1 LGEHKYL
8 ALHCVPLRRSVGFLA
23 LATALV
29 SALPATAALTPIR
42 RTFGETTLPRVRAG
56 VLHVP
61 VDQRSGRVRV
71 IVRLRLPPLA
81 AAYGRTFAAAEARQK
96 LDVSSSASQRYL
108 ARVVAAQR
116 RAVAELHS
124 AIPEARVGRRFQI
137 VLDGLTVELPA
148 TKLAKLTRL
157 RFASRIYPSMR
168 YRLLTDKSPG
178 VIGAD
183 ALHQRTGAKGDG
195 VKIGIVDDGVDPTNP
210 FFNPSGF
217 TYPAGFPKGGRR
229 WTTPKVIVAR
239 AFPGPHSGRP
249 GRLAVDRHASFHGT
263 HVAGIAA
270 GDANTSSPGGNDHPP
285 TSGLSG
291 VAPRAYL
298 GNYRVFNIP
307 TPLGHVANT
316 PEIAAAFEAAV
327 RDGMDVINFSGGGTE
342 SEPANDAM
350 LEVIRNVAAAGVVP
364 VIAAGNDRD
373 DFGFGTVGS
382 PGTAPAAITVA
393 ASSNTHVFAPI
404 LTVRA
409 TSAPDELRRIPIQVI
424 QANEF
429 PAALASNPSPLI
441 DVGTLT
447 SPGGAPVDRRICG
460 SIDDPNDPNQTPLAP
475 GSLSGMIV
483 LASRGH
489 CTFVSKAERARRAG
503 AVGMIL
509 VDNRRGEAN
518 NIPIP
523 LTLPGGMISDLD
535 GARLRAYLATT
546 NGVVPVTVGRIPDR
560 VETGRSGII
569 TSFSSAGL
577 TAFQD
582 LLKPDVA
589 APGGQILSSTLPEF
603 TGGSPF
609 AVFDGTSMA
618 TPHVAGAAALLVQ
631 LHPTWTA
638 QEIKSALVST
648 TGTAWLDTAR
658 THEADVTLAGSGLV
672 DVDRAADPKIFTDP
686 ASLSFRDLDVIRG
699 AQDRALV
706 VQVADAGTGA
716 GTWTAELH
724 PQSATAGATVD
735 VTPAVSVPPGGE
747 GELVVVAHASA
758 SAPAG
763 EDYGVVVLRNGDATR
778 KVPYA
783 FVVSRPAL
791 ALVEPAK
798 LRRFQVGE
806 TLNGPNRVDE
816 YCCPSEP
823 FGPPP
828 DYFGKPMDESGAEK
842 LYVTTAQKPL
852 VNLGVA
858 VMSSSGN
865 SLIDPWFLGS
875 PDERDVQGGGG
886 TPVNVNDYMYDFHAD
901 IGAAGSTFPRQQ
913 QFYVAVDSRD
923 DPFSGRP
930 LPGRYLLRSWQ
941 NDLKPPKIR
950 LLTVRVGAGRPTI
963 VARVIDAKSGVDPL
977 SLVIGYRRIL
987 VGAALYDPF
996 SGLAIFPLPKEAKKI
1011 PIGRTR
1017 AVISASD
1024 FQETKNVNTISDE
1037 IMPNT
1042 SFKPVMIVG
1051 VRGPAITWISPAAA
1065 ACVAKNANL
1074 AVMASSDK
1082 KVASVRFLVDGT
1094 QVARDR
1100 NGAADIFNGTW
1111 HSQNAA
1117 RGTHVLT
1124 AVATDVAGRH
1134 VAATR
1139 SVRVCKR

>member
-1 LGEHKYL
+1 
-8 ALHCVPLRRSVGFLA
+8 VGLVA
-23 LATALV
+23 VATALA
-29 SALPATAALTPIR
+29 SALPAGAALAPIN
-42 RTFGETTLPRVRAG
+42 RTLGERTLPRVRAG

-61 VDQRSGRVRV
+61 TDQGSGRVRV
-71 IVRLRLPPLA
+71 IVGLRLPPLA
-81 AAYGRTFAAAEARQK
+81 AAYGRTFAGAETRAE
-96 LDVSSSASQRYL
+96 LDASTAVSRSYL
-108 ARVVAAQR
+108 ARVAAAQS
-116 RAVAELHS
+116 RAVAELHR

-137 VLDGLTVELPA
+137 VLDGLTVTLPA
-148 TKLAKLTRL
+148 TKLAKLTGL
-157 RFASRIYPSMR
+157 GFAARIYPSMR
-168 YRLLTDKSPG
+168 YRLLTDTSPS
-178 VIGAD
+178 VIEAD
-183 ALHQRTGAKGDG
+183 QLHQHTGARGDG
-195 VKIGIVDDGVDPTNP
+195 VKIGVVDDGVDPTNP
-210 FFNPSGF
+210 FFDPAGF
-217 TYPAGFPKGGRR
+217 TYPPGFPKGGRR

-270 GDANTSSPGGNDHPP
+270 GDAGTSSPGGKDHPP

-316 PEIAAAFEAAV
+316 PEIAAAFEFAV

-373 DFGFGTVGS
+373 DFGLGTVGS

-393 ASSNTHVFAPI
+393 ASSNTHVFAPV
-404 LTVRA
+404 LSVQGA
-409 TSAPDELRRIPIQVI
+409 SAPDQLRRIPIEVI

-429 PAALASNPSPLI
+429 PPPAASSPQPLV

-447 SPGGAPVDRRICG
+447 STGGTPIDRRICG
-460 SIDDPNDPNQTPLAP
+460 SVDDPNDPDLTPLRA
-475 GSLSGMIV
+475 GSLTGVIA

-503 AVGMIL
+503 AVGLIL

-518 NIPIP
+518 NIPVA

-535 GARLRAYLATT
+535 GARLRAYLAMT
-546 NGVVPVTVGRIPDR
+546 NGTTSVTVGRLPDR
-560 VETGRSGII
+560 IETGRSGII

-631 LHPTWTA
+631 LHPSWTA
-638 QEIKSALVST
+638 QQIKSALIST
-648 TGTAWLDTAR
+648 TGSAWIDTAR
-658 THEADVTLAGSGLV
+658 TQEAPVTLAGSGLV
-672 DVDRAADPKIFTDP
+672 DVDRAADPEIFTDP
-686 ASLSFRDLDVIRG
+686 ASLSFRDLDVTGG

-706 VQVADAGTGA
+706 VRVADAGNGA
-716 GTWTAELH
+716 GTWIAELH

-735 VTPAVSVPPGGE
+735 VTPAVTVPPGGE

-763 EDYGVVVLRNGDATR
+763 EDFGVIFLRRGDATR

-791 ALVEPAK
+791 ALVEPTK
-798 LRRFQVGE
+798 LQRFQVGD
-806 TLNGPNRVDE
+806 TVNGPDRVEE

-828 DYFGKPMDESGAEK
+828 DYVGEPMDEGGAEK
-842 LYVTTAQKPL
+842 LYVTSARRPL

-858 VMSSSGN
+858 VVASSGG

-875 PDERDVQGGGG
+875 RDERDVQGGGG
-886 TPVNVNDYMYDFHAD
+886 TPVNVNDYMLDFQAD
-901 IGAAGSTFPRQQ
+901 VGAAGSTFPLQQ
-913 QFYVAVDSRD
+913 RFYIAVDSRS
-923 DPFSGRP
+923 DPFSGRQ

-950 LLTVRVGAGRPTI
+950 LLTARVGAGRPTI
-963 VARVIDAKSGVDPL
+963 VARVTDAKSGVDPL
-977 SLVIGYRRIL
+977 SLVIGYRRVL
-987 VGAALYDPF
+987 VGAALYDPS
-996 SGLAIFPLPKEAKKI
+996 SGLAIFPLPAEAAKI
-1011 PIGRTR
+1011 PLGKTR
-1017 AVISASD
+1017 AVVSASD

-1042 SFKPVMIVG
+1042 SFRPVTIVG
-1051 VRGPAITWISPAAA
+1051 VRGPAVTWISPAAA
-1065 ACVAKNANL
+1065 SCVATNTNL

-1082 KVASVRFLVDGT
+1082 KVASVRFLVDGR
-1094 QVARDR
+1094 QVDRDR
-1100 NGAADIFNGTW
+1100 SGAADIFNGIW
-1111 HSQNAA
+1111 HA
-1117 RGTHVLT
+1117 RTAPRGMHVLT

-1134 VAATR
+1134 IAAAR
-1139 SVRVCKR
+1139 SVRVCRR

>member
-1 LGEHKYL
+1 MGLI
-8 ALHCVPLRRSVGFLA
+8 AV
-23 LATALV
+23 ATALLP
-29 SALPATAALTPIR
+29 ALPAGAALTPIK
-42 RTFGETTLPRVRAG
+42 RTFGDATFPRVRAG
-56 VLHVP
+56 VLHIP
-61 VDQRSGRVRV
+61 ADQAGGRVRV
-71 IVRLRLPPLA
+71 IVGLRLPPLA
-81 AAYGRTFAAAEARQK
+81 AAYGRSFAAARAGSK
-96 LDVSSSASQRYL
+96 LDVSTSASRRYL
-108 ARVVAAQR
+108 ARVIAAQR
-116 RAVAELHS
+116 RAVAELRR
-124 AIPEARVGRRFQI
+124 AIPDARVDRRFQI
-137 VLDGLTVELPA
+137 VLDGLTVTLPA
-148 TKLAKLTRL
+148 TKLAKLAGL
-157 RFASRIYPSMR
+157 SFAARIYPSMR
-168 YRLLTDKSPG
+168 YRLLTDKSPS

-183 ALHQRTGAKGDG
+183 LLHQRTGAKGDG
-195 VKIGIVDDGVDPTNP
+195 IKIGIVDDGVDPTNP
-210 FFNPSGF
+210 FFDSTGF
-217 TYPAGFPKGGRR
+217 SYPPGFPKGGRR
-229 WTTPKVIVAR
+229 WTSPKVIVAR

-249 GRLAVDRHASFHGT
+249 GRLAVDRRASFHGT

-270 GDANTSSPGGNDHPP
+270 GDAGTSSPGGNDHPP

-307 TPLGHVANT
+307 TPIGHVANT

-342 SEPANDAM
+342 TEPANDAM
-350 LEVIRNVAAAGVVP
+350 VEVIRNVAGAGVVP

-373 DFGFGTVGS
+373 DFGLGTVGS
-382 PGTAPAAITVA
+382 PGSAPAAITVA

-404 LTVRA
+404 LSVRA
-409 TSAPDELRRIPIQVI
+409 GSAPDQLQRIPIEVI
-424 QANEF
+424 QPNEF
-429 PAALASNPSPLI
+429 PAAFASDPKPLI
-441 DVGTLT
+441 DVGTVAAA
-447 SPGGAPVDRRICG
+447 GGGPVDRRICG
-460 SIDDPNDPNQTPLAP
+460 SIDDPNNPAFSPLPP
-475 GSLSGMIV
+475 GSLTGMIA

-503 AVGMIL
+503 AVGLIL

-518 NIPIP
+518 NIPVPIG
-523 LTLPGGMISDLD
+523 LPGGMISDLD
-535 GARLRAYLATT
+535 GARLRAYLTTT
-546 NGVVPVTVGRIPDR
+546 NGTAPVTVGRIADR
-560 VETGRSGII
+560 IETGRSGII

-618 TPHVAGAAALLVQ
+618 TPHVTGAAALLVQ

-638 QEIKSALVST
+638 QQIKSALIST

-658 THEADVTLAGSGLV
+658 TQEAPVTLAGSGLV
-672 DVDRAADPKIFTDP
+672 NVDRAADPKVFTDP
-686 ASLSFRDLDVIRG
+686 ASLSFGDLDVTG
-699 AQDRALV
+699 GSQGRALV
-706 VQVADAGTGA
+706 VRVSDAGNGA

-735 VTPAVSVPPGGE
+735 VTPAVTIAPGGE

-758 SAPAG
+758 SAPSG
-763 EDYGVVVLRNGDATR
+763 DDFGVIVLRQGEATR
-778 KVPYA
+778 KIPYA
-783 FVVSRPAL
+783 FVVADPAL
-791 ALVEPAK
+791 ARVEPAK
-798 LRRFQVGE
+798 LQRFEVGD

-828 DYFGKPMDESGAEK
+828 DYFGKPMNELGAEK
-842 LYVTTAQKPL
+842 LYVTSVNKPL

-858 VMSSSGN
+858 VMESSRGA
-865 SLIDPWFLGS
+865 LIDPWFLGS
-875 PDERDVQGGGG
+875 PDERDVQGGSG
-886 TPVNVNDYMYDFHAD
+886 TPVNVNNYMFDFQAD
-901 IGAAGSTFPRQQ
+901 IGAAGATFPRQQ
-913 QFYVAVDSRD
+913 HFYVAVDSRT

-930 LPGRYLLRSWQ
+930 LLGRYLLRSWQ

-950 LLTVRVGAGRPTI
+950 LLTARVGAGRPTI
-963 VARVIDAKSGVDPL
+963 VARVTDAKSGVDPL
-977 SLVIGYRRIL
+977 SLVIGYRRVL

-996 SGLAIFPLPKEAKKI
+996 SGLAVFPLPKEAKTI
-1011 PIGRTR
+1011 PVGKTR
-1017 AVISASD
+1017 AVLSASD

-1042 SFKPVMIVG
+1042 AFSGVTIVG
-1051 VRGPAITWISPAAA
+1051 VRGPAVTWIAPAAA

-1082 KVASVRFLVDGT
+1082 KVASVRFLVDGK
-1094 QVARDR
+1094 QVDRDR
-1100 NGAADIFNGTW
+1100 NGAADIFSGTW
-1111 HSQNAA
+1111 HSQKAQ

-1124 AVATDVAGRH
+1124 AVAADVAGRH

-1139 SVRVCKR
+1139 TVRVCRG

>member
-1 LGEHKYL
+1 M
-8 ALHCVPLRRSVGFLA
+8 GFLA
-23 LATALV
+23 VATALAP
-29 SALPATAALTPIR
+29 ALPAGAALTPIK
-42 RTFGETTLPRVRAG
+42 RTVGETTLPRVRAG

-61 VDQRSGRVRV
+61 ANQGSDRVRV
-71 IVRLRLPPLA
+71 IVGLRLPPLA
-81 AAYGRTFAAAEARQK
+81 AAYGRRFAAAEARQK
-96 LDVSSSASQRYL
+96 LDVSTNASRRYL

-116 RAVAELHS
+116 RAVAELHR
-124 AIPEARVGRRFQI
+124 AIPEARVGPRFQI
-137 VLDGLTVELPA
+137 VLDGLAVSLPA
-148 TKLAKLTRL
+148 TKLAKLAGLGLAT
-157 RFASRIYPSMR
+157 RIYPSMR
-168 YRLLTDKSPG
+168 YRLLTDTSPS
-178 VIGAD
+178 VIAAD
-183 ALHQRTGAKGDG
+183 ALHARTGARGEG

-210 FFNPSGF
+210 FFNPAGF
-217 TYPAGFPKGGRR
+217 TYPPGFPKGGRR

-249 GRLAVDRHASFHGT
+249 GRLALDRHASFHGT

-270 GDANTSSPGGNDHPP
+270 GDAGTSSPGGNDHPP
-285 TSGLSG
+285 TTGLSG
-291 VAPRAYL
+291 VAPRAYI

-316 PEIAAAFEAAV
+316 PEIAAAFESAV
-327 RDGMDVINFSGGGTE
+327 RDGMDVINFSGGGSE

-350 LEVIRNVAAAGVVP
+350 IDVIRNVAAAGVVP

-373 DFGFGTVGS
+373 SMGLGTVGS

-393 ASSNTHVFAPI
+393 ATSNTHVFAPI
-404 LTVRA
+404 LSVRGA
-409 TSAPDELRRIPIQVI
+409 AAPDQLSRIPIEVI

-429 PAALASNPSPLI
+429 PAAVASSPVPLI

-460 SIDDPNDPNQTPLAP
+460 SLDDPNNPDLTPLRA
-475 GSLSGMIV
+475 GSLTGMIA

-503 AVGMIL
+503 AVGLIL

-518 NIPIP
+518 NIPVP
-523 LTLPGGMISDLD
+523 LTIPGGMISDLD

-546 NGVVPVTVGRIPDR
+546 NGTAPVTVGRIADR
-560 VETGRSGII
+560 IETGRSGII

-638 QEIKSALVST
+638 QQVKSALVST

-658 THEADVTLAGSGLV
+658 TQEAPVTLAGSGLV

-686 ASLSFRDLDVIRG
+686 ASLSFRDLDVTSG

-706 VQVADAGTGA
+706 VRVSDAGGGA
-716 GTWTAELH
+716 GTWTADLH
-724 PQSATAGATVD
+724 PQNGTGGASVD
-735 VTPAVSVPPGGE
+735 VTPVVTIPPGGD
-747 GELVVVAHASA
+747 GELVVVARASA
-758 SAPAG
+758 SAPSG
-763 EDYGVVVLRNGDATR
+763 EDYGEVVLRQGDATR
-778 KVPYA
+778 KIPYA
-783 FVVSRPAL
+783 FVVSHPAL
-791 ALVEPAK
+791 ELVEPTK
-798 LRRFQVGE
+798 LQRAQVGE

-828 DYFGKPMDESGAEK
+828 DYFGKPMNESGAEK
-842 LYVTTAQKPL
+842 LYVTSATKPL

-858 VMSSSGN
+858 VLASSSG
-865 SLIDPWFLGS
+865 SLIDPWYLGS
-875 PDERDVQGGGG
+875 PDERDVQGAGG
-886 TPVNVNDYMYDFHAD
+886 TPVNANDYMFDFQAD
-901 IGAAGSTFPRQQ
+901 VGAAGSTFPRQQ
-913 QFYVAVDSRD
+913 RFYIAVDSRN
-923 DPFSGRP
+923 DPFTGRP
-930 LPGRYLLRSWQ
+930 LPGRYLLHSWQ

-950 LLTVRVGAGRPTI
+950 LLTGRVGAGRPTI
-963 VARVIDAKSGVDPL
+963 VARVTDDKSGVDPL
-977 SLVIGYRRIL
+977 SLVIGYRRVL

-996 SGLAIFPLPKEAKKI
+996 SGLAIFPLPAEAKKI
-1011 PIGRTR
+1011 PVGRTA
-1017 AVISASD
+1017 AVLSASD
-1024 FQETKNVNTISDE
+1024 FQETKNINTISDE

-1042 SFKPVMIVG
+1042 SFRKVTIFG
-1051 VRGPAITWISPAAA
+1051 VRGPAVTWISPAAA
-1065 ACVAKNANL
+1065 SCVAKTVNL
-1074 AVMASSDK
+1074 GVMASSDK
-1082 KVASVRFLVDGT
+1082 KVTSVLFLVDGK

-1100 NGAADIFNGTW
+1100 SGTADIFNGVW
-1111 HSQNAA
+1111 HAQKAA

-1124 AVATDVAGRH
+1124 AVATDAVGRH

-1139 SVRVCKR
+1139 SVRVCPR

>member
-1 LGEHKYL
+1 
-8 ALHCVPLRRSVGFLA
+8 VGLIA
-23 LATALV
+23 VATALLP
-29 SALPATAALTPIR
+29 ALPAGAALTPIK
-42 RTFGETTLPRVRAG
+42 RTFGDATFPRVRAG
-56 VLHVP
+56 VLHIP
-61 VDQRSGRVRV
+61 ADQAGGRVRV
-71 IVRLRLPPLA
+71 IVGLRLPPLA
-81 AAYGRTFAAAEARQK
+81 AAYGRSFAAARAGSK
-96 LDVSSSASQRYL
+96 LDVSTSASRRYL
-108 ARVVAAQR
+108 ARVIAAQR
-116 RAVAELHS
+116 RAVAELRR
-124 AIPEARVGRRFQI
+124 AIPDARVDRRFQI
-137 VLDGLTVELPA
+137 VLDGLTVTLPA
-148 TKLAKLTRL
+148 TKLAKLAGL
-157 RFASRIYPSMR
+157 SFAARIYPSMR
-168 YRLLTDKSPG
+168 YRLLTDKSPS

-183 ALHQRTGAKGDG
+183 LLHQRTGAKGDG
-195 VKIGIVDDGVDPTNP
+195 IKIGIVDDGVDPTNP
-210 FFNPSGF
+210 FFDSTGF
-217 TYPAGFPKGGRR
+217 SYPPGFPKGGRR
-229 WTTPKVIVAR
+229 WTSPKVIVAR

-249 GRLAVDRHASFHGT
+249 GRLAVDRRASFHGT

-270 GDANTSSPGGNDHPP
+270 GDAGTSSPGGNDHPP

-307 TPLGHVANT
+307 TPIGHVANT

-342 SEPANDAM
+342 TEPANDAM
-350 LEVIRNVAAAGVVP
+350 LEVIRNVAGAGVVP

-373 DFGFGTVGS
+373 DFGLGTVGS
-382 PGTAPAAITVA
+382 PGSAPAAITVA

-404 LTVRA
+404 LSVRA
-409 TSAPDELRRIPIQVI
+409 GSAPDQLQRIPIEVI
-424 QANEF
+424 QPNEF
-429 PAALASNPSPLI
+429 PAAFASDPKPLI
-441 DVGTLT
+441 DVGTVAAA
-447 SPGGAPVDRRICG
+447 GGGPVDRRICG
-460 SIDDPNDPNQTPLAP
+460 SIDDPNNPAFSPLPP
-475 GSLSGMIV
+475 GSLTGMIA

-503 AVGMIL
+503 AVGLIL

-518 NIPIP
+518 NIPVPIG
-523 LTLPGGMISDLD
+523 LPGGMISDLD
-535 GARLRAYLATT
+535 GARLRAYLTTT
-546 NGVVPVTVGRIPDR
+546 NGTAPVTVGRIADR
-560 VETGRSGII
+560 IETGRSGII

-618 TPHVAGAAALLVQ
+618 TPHVTGAAALLVQ

-638 QEIKSALVST
+638 QQIKSALIST

-658 THEADVTLAGSGLV
+658 TQEAPVTLAGSGLV
-672 DVDRAADPKIFTDP
+672 NVDRAADPKVFTDP
-686 ASLSFRDLDVIRG
+686 ASLSFGDLDVTG
-699 AQDRALV
+699 GSQGRALV
-706 VQVADAGTGA
+706 VRVSDAGNGA

-735 VTPAVSVPPGGE
+735 VTPAVTIAPGGE

-758 SAPAG
+758 SAPSG
-763 EDYGVVVLRNGDATR
+763 DDFGVIVLRQGEATR
-778 KVPYA
+778 KIPYA
-783 FVVSRPAL
+783 FVVADPAL
-791 ALVEPAK
+791 ARVEPAK
-798 LRRFQVGE
+798 LQRFQVGD

-828 DYFGKPMDESGAEK
+828 DYFGKPMNELGAEK
-842 LYVTTAQKPL
+842 LYVTSVNKPL

-858 VMSSSGN
+858 VMESSRGA
-865 SLIDPWFLGS
+865 LIDPWFLGS
-875 PDERDVQGGGG
+875 PDERDVQGGSG
-886 TPVNVNDYMYDFHAD
+886 TPVNVNNYMFDFQAD
-901 IGAAGSTFPRQQ
+901 IGAAGATFPRQQ
-913 QFYVAVDSRD
+913 HFYVAVDSRT

-930 LPGRYLLRSWQ
+930 LLGRYLLRSWQ

-950 LLTVRVGAGRPTI
+950 LLTARVGAGRPTI
-963 VARVIDAKSGVDPL
+963 VARVTDAKSGVDPL
-977 SLVIGYRRIL
+977 SLVIGYRRVL

-996 SGLAIFPLPKEAKKI
+996 SGLAVFPLPKEAKTI
-1011 PIGRTR
+1011 PVGKTR
-1017 AVISASD
+1017 AVLSASD

-1042 SFKPVMIVG
+1042 AFSGVTIVG
-1051 VRGPAITWISPAAA
+1051 VRGPAVTWIAPAAA

-1082 KVASVRFLVDGT
+1082 KVASVRFLVDGK
-1094 QVARDR
+1094 QVDRDR
-1100 NGAADIFNGTW
+1100 NGAADIFSGTW
-1111 HSQNAA
+1111 HSQKAQ

-1124 AVATDVAGRH
+1124 AVAADVAGRH

-1139 SVRVCKR
+1139 TVRVCRG